1 MLAKGISLVRD
12 AVSISYS
19 INLARAAAAAVRLI
33 SVAAAPLGLSP
44 AAALVL
50 VALENGHPAG
60 YHSIEILT
68 GLGRTNLI
76 GQLGHLEQD
85 GFVSRIKRGQGQSLT
100 RFSITE
106 SGKRLQRVLVW
117 RVFQQEIGLRKYV
130 AERDVHRLEAAS
142 IKFVTAAIEHIDS
155 EATMDRI
162 HGVPS
167 RVGRT
172 GARPVPRVKVGG

>member
-1 MLAKGISLVRD
+1 MVRD

-44 AAALVL
+44 AAASVL
-50 VALENGHPAG
+50 VALENGQPAN
-60 YHSIEILT
+60 YRSIEMLT

-76 GQLGHLEQD
+76 GHLGHLEQN

-100 RFSITE
+100 SFRITE
-106 SGKRLQRVLVW
+106 SGKKLQRVLVW
-117 RVFQQEIGLRKYV
+117 KIFQQEIGLRKYIP
-130 AERDVHRLEAAS
+130 ERDVRRLEVAS

-155 EATMDRI
+155 EATTDRI

-167 RVGRT
+167 RAGRT
-172 GARPVPRVKVGG
+172 GARPTPRVKVGG